1 MPDIFDTSGVDLDH
15 YLGTR
20 NSTNGALV
28 QDKDLIN
35 HIKAILGPFVLR
47 RVKSDVMKQLVAKT
61 HEVHYT
67 LISHVEPTKY
77 NNHIFWSY
85 LTHEILEIVDASS
98 HSLNTGNSMFLLCWH
113 EGRIIVAVN
122 CGVNLSFHFF
132 SLSVQINSVS
142 SSSCLLSLLV
152 FPA

>member
-20 NSTNGALV
+20 NSTSGALV

-61 HEVHYT
+61 HEVHFT
-67 LISHVEPTKY
+67 LICHIEPTNY
-77 NNHIFWSY
+77 NNNILWHI
-85 LTHEILEIVDASS
+85 
-98 HSLNTGNSMFLLCWH
+98 
-113 EGRIIVAVN
+113 
-122 CGVNLSFHFF
+122 
-132 SLSVQINSVS
+132 
-142 SSSCLLSLLV
+142 
-152 FPA
+152 

>member
-20 NSTNGALV
+20 NSTSGALV

-61 HEVHYT
+61 HEVHFT
-67 LISHVEPTKY
+67 SQLITTI
-77 NNHIFWSY
+77 IFCGTSDMN
-85 LTHEILEIVDASS
+85 EILEILDACS
-98 HSLNTGNSMFLLCWH
+98 HSLKTGKSMSLLCWH
-113 EGRIIVAVN
+113 EGSILVALIMV
-122 CGVNLSFHFF
+122 
-132 SLSVQINSVS
+132 
-142 SSSCLLSLLV
+142 
-152 FPA
+152 